1 VSEVEAAA
9 ENAGLESVT
18 SISRIEEFRY
28 DSGDQFVNSPLV
40 ADFLMRRWMAIVPPQ
55 SRTQVAAEIPRV
67 VDEDRQQ
74 ADFMFSVKATLVSG
88 RKARTH

>member
-1 VSEVEAAA
+1 
-9 ENAGLESVT
+9 
-18 SISRIEEFRY
+18 IEEFHY

-40 ADFLMRRWMAIVPPQ
+40 ADFLMKRWIEFIPEQYRARVV
-55 SRTQVAAEIPRV
+55 TEIPRI

-74 ADFMFSVKATLVSG
+74 AEFMFSVKATLVSG